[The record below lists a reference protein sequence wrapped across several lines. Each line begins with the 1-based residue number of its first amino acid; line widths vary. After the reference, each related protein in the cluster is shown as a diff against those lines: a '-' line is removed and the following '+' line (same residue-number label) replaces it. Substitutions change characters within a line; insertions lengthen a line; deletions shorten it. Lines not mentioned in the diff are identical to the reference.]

1 MGRVWLPE
9 AELLHGPVA
18 LKQDIVSDPTSDGS
32 YPGAPGRLLIEAC
45 AAATVNHGEPSRSTT
60 S

>member
-9 AELLHGPVA
+9 DELLHRPVA

-32 YPGAPGRLLIEAC
+32 
-45 AAATVNHGEPSRSTT
+45 
-60 S
+60 